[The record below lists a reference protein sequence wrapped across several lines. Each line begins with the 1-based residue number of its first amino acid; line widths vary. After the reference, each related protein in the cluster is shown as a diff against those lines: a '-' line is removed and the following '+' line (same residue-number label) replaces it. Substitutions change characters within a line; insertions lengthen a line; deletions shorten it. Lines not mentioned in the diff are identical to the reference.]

1 MDKLLPPPPLAS
13 DERFSIL
20 ANIAAERFAQIDL
33 TTLLVYLVDLV
44 DASALPS
51 LAEQFHVQGLEGW
64 LFASNEQEKRE
75 LIKQAIELH
84 KYKGTPWAVRR
95 VLEIMSLPGTI
106 SEWFEYGGKAYFF
119 KMEIELQERGLNEN
133 EFNALIAL
141 IHEYKNVRSKL
152 EKIVVWIINQNQ
164 IPVIGSALQGGEVIT
179 VLPPIAERVSQFSSI
194 HLATGCCAVEYIR
207 VFPYQ
212 PDRITQSQPFS
223 VGTGYWSTEI
233 MSVYPE

>member
-1 MDKLLPPPPLAS
+1 MDKLLLPPPLAS

-44 DASALPS
+44 DSSALPS

-64 LFASNEQEKRE
+64 LFANNEQEKRE

-84 KYKGTPWAVRR
+84 KYKGTTWAVRR
-95 VLEIMSLPGTI
+95 VLEILSLPGTI

-119 KMEIELQERGLNEN
+119 KVDIELVDQGIDEN
-133 EFNALIAL
+133 TFNNLVDL

-152 EKIVVWIINQNQ
+152 EAITIWLINQSA
-164 IPVIGSALQGGEVIT
+164 IPVIGSALYGGEITT
-179 VLPPIAERVSQFSSI
+179 VLPFQVLEVQQTKPIYFGSGQWSLEITSI
-194 HLATGCCAVEYIR
+194 
-207 VFPYQ
+207 
-212 PDRITQSQPFS
+212 
-223 VGTGYWSTEI
+223 
-233 MSVYPE
+233 YPE

>member
-1 MDKLLPPPPLAS
+1 MDKLLLPPPLAS

-33 TTLLVYLVDLV
+33 TALLVYLVDIV

-51 LAEQFHVQGLEGW
+51 LAGQFHVQGLEDW
-64 LFASNEQEKRE
+64 LFAANEQEKRE

-95 VLEIMSLPGTI
+95 VLEILSLPGTI

-119 KMEIELQERGLNEN
+119 KVEIELINQGMDEN
-133 EFNALIAL
+133 LFNNLVDL

-152 EKIVVWIINQNQ
+152 EALIVWIINQSA
-164 IPVIGSALQGGEVIT
+164 IPVIGSALYGGEITT
-179 VLPPIAERVSQFSSI
+179 VLPFQVLEVQQ
-194 HLATGCCAVEYIR
+194 TK
-207 VFPYQ
+207 
-212 PDRITQSQPFS
+212 PFYF
-223 VGTGYWSTEI
+223 GTGQWSLEI
-233 MSVYPE
+233 TSIYPE

>member
-1 MDKLLPPPPLAS
+1 MDKLLLPPPLAS

-33 TTLLVYLVDLV
+33 TALLVYLVDIV

-51 LAEQFHVQGLEGW
+51 LAGQLHVQGLEGW
-64 LFASNEQEKRE
+64 LFAANEQEKRE

-95 VLEIMSLPGTI
+95 VLEILSLPGTI

-119 KMEIELQERGLNEN
+119 KVEIKLINQGMDEN
-133 EFNALIAL
+133 LFNNLVDL

-152 EKIVVWIINQNQ
+152 EALIVWIINQSA
-164 IPVIGSALQGGEVIT
+164 IPVIGSALYGGEITT
-179 VLPPIAERVSQFSSI
+179 VLPFQVLEVQQ
-194 HLATGCCAVEYIR
+194 TK
-207 VFPYQ
+207 
-212 PDRITQSQPFS
+212 PFYF
-223 VGTGYWSTEI
+223 GTGQWSLEI
-233 MSVYPE
+233 TSIYPE

>member
-1 MDKLLPPPPLAS
+1 MDKLLLPPPLAS

-20 ANIAAERFAQIDL
+20 ANIAAERFAQLDM
-33 TTLLVYLVDLV
+33 TTLLVYLVDVV

-95 VLEIMSLPGTI
+95 VLEILSLPGTI

-119 KMEIELQERGLNEN
+119 KVEIELINQGMNEN
-133 EFNALIAL
+133 LFNNLVDL

-152 EKIVVWIINQNQ
+152 EALIVWIINQSA
-164 IPVIGSALQGGEVIT
+164 IPVIGSALYGGEITT
-179 VLPPIAERVSQFSSI
+179 VLPFQVLEVQQTKPIYF
-194 HLATGCCAVEYIR
+194 
-207 VFPYQ
+207 
-212 PDRITQSQPFS
+212 
-223 VGTGYWSTEI
+223 GTGQWSLEI
-233 MSVYPE
+233 TSIYPE